1 MKDSLESMFRP
12 FGKVTFRQVKRP
24 AGRGLVYLILFL
36 IAITTLLPL
45 VWMVS
50 TSLKSESQLSAF
62 PPIVFPIPPRWRNYA
77 DAVSAFPYLTFLR
90 NTIILTGV
98 NLVGQVLV
106 SALVAYGFAWFRF
119 PAREHIFIILV
130 ASMALPRVAILVP
143 SFVLFKYLGWLDSYL
158 PLIVPSILG
167 GSAYHIFLLRQFFL
181 TLPSELVDAARIDG
195 CSPLGVFWWIIL
207 PLSKPV
213 LAVITIFSF
222 VGTWNDFMGPL
233 LYINSESRKTLALGL
248 AYFQTEH
255 LVAINQLMAAT
266 FISLLP
272 VLIVLF
278 LGQRMVFSN
287 WRRYAG

>member
-24 AGRGLVYLILFL
+24 AGRGLVYLTLFL
-36 IAITTLLPL
+36 MATTTLLPL
-45 VWMVS
+45 VWMIS

-77 DAVSAFPYLTFLR
+77 DAVSAFPYSIFLR

-98 NLVGQVLV
+98 NLVGQVFV

-119 PAREHIFIILV
+119 PAREHIFILLV

-158 PLIVPSILG
+158 PLIVPSLG
-167 GSAYHIFLLRQFFL
+167 GSAYYIFLLRQFFL

-195 CSPLGVFWWIIL
+195 CSPLGVFWRIIL
-207 PLSKPV
+207 PLSKPA
-213 LAVITIFSF
+213 LAVIAIFSF

-248 AYFQTEH
+248 AYFKTEH
-255 LVAINQLMAAT
+255 LVVINQLMAAT
-266 FISLLP
+266 FVSLIP
-272 VLIVLF
+272 VLIILF
-278 LGQRMVFSN
+278 LGQRIVFGN
-287 WRRYAG
+287 WRRYTG